1 MDFFSSIRD
10 DTYMTFT
17 LRGLR
22 GWWVVSERSACPIF
36 YFIKKNGFAP

>member
-1 MDFFSSIRD
+1 MDFFSPIRD

-17 LRGLR
+17 LSGVR